1 MGIIVMMN
9 RILSLWL
16 VAAGS
21 QERLVA
27 MKTLLT
33 QWSLLLCGL
42 LASSCLAAADIP
54 EPNRQAPA
62 ESGISRATNRP
73 LPWIF
78 LVGDS
83 TVHNSGKILGWG
95 DVIGRYFN
103 FDRIRVENCAKAGR
117 SSRTFQTQGWWRQ
130 ILDAAR
136 PGDFVFIQMGHNDAG
151 PLDDTNRARGTI
163 RGVDEETREIY
174 NPVLQRPEIVHTY
187 GWYLRKYV
195 ADARAKGMT
204 PIVCSPVPRLPEQ
217 PVQQGAAEKND
228 YVAWSAEVAASQNAF
243 FINLNQIATGYYAG
257 MTPAQIRTNYFTPAD
272 TVHSSPAGAELNAS
286 AVIAGLRNLT
296 NCPLNQYLLYAP
308 AASRPYPIAP
318 SPGD

>member
-174 NPVLQRPEIVHTY
+174 NPVLQRAGNCSH
-187 GWYLRKYV
+187 LRV
-195 ADARAKGMT
+195 
-204 PIVCSPVPRLPEQ
+204 VS
-217 PVQQGAAEKND
+217 
-228 YVAWSAEVAASQNAF
+228 
-243 FINLNQIATGYYAG
+243 
-257 MTPAQIRTNYFTPAD
+257 AQIRRGRSRQRHDAD
-272 TVHSSPAGAELNAS
+272 CLLTGSASAGAAGPAGRRRKE
-286 AVIAGLRNLT
+286 
-296 NCPLNQYLLYAP
+296 
-308 AASRPYPIAP
+308 
-318 SPGD
+318 